1 MTEKKDYPEAQ
12 NPLILRASR
21 LIEAFAKSNDE
32 RDYYLDRIEGFILY
46 LDLDKSQETL
56 DILEQELQENSSRY
70 CLIPKMSFYETK
82 KIMESFVNE
91 KVYDIDTKEKLLDII
106 QSKEARENFLEF
118 IYDQHTEL
126 EKWQQYYQERSRI
139 RIIEWLR
146 KNHFHFVFEEDLDI
160 GVKLIEKLK
169 EQLFSTKIGKDIASA
184 RKALFSKAK
193 TYYSNE
199 ALNPRPKRGRPPKQ
213 QAKMEIE
220 HHNSSDIYTTI
231 APQLRI
237 FLFTPDGSNISAATF
252 SAKYESE
259 EELLKSRGLLHR
271 TEGDEKD
278 IIGDLNKKL
287 ASLRD
292 LSSRWMQAD
301 TEKKAP
307 PAPEPVR
314 NNNNHVLPVKVKNV
328 EPSHTLK
335 QPASKIEKKVPALK
349 KNPTPVKAAAPV
361 EKEAPK
367 KAPLRSIIKKPAETK
382 APAKPKP
389 KKTVQRKRIIPKET
403 EKASTKKPLRKIIPK
418 PPKK

>member
-1 MTEKKDYPEAQ
+1 MTQKKDYPEAQ
-12 NPLILRASR
+12 NPLLLRASR

-32 RDYYLDRIEGFILY
+32 RDYYLDRVEGFILY
-46 LDLDKSQETL
+46 FDLDKPQEAL
-56 DILEQELQENSSRY
+56 DILEAELRDNSERY

-146 KNHFHFVFEEDLDI
+146 KNHFHFVFEEDLDF
-160 GVKLIEKLK
+160 GVKLVEKLK
-169 EQLFSTKIGKDIASA
+169 ETLFQTKVGKDILTA
-184 RKALFSKAK
+184 RKSLISKAK

-213 QAKMEIE
+213 QAKLEVE
-220 HHNSSDIYTTI
+220 HHISSDIYTTI
-231 APQLRI
+231 SPQLRV

-252 SAKYESE
+252 SAKYENE

-271 TEGDEKD
+271 TESDEKD
-278 IIGDLNKKL
+278 VLGDLNKKL

-292 LSSRWMQAD
+292 LSNRWMQAES
-301 TEKKAP
+301 EKKQPQPMDP
-307 PAPEPVR
+307 PVKSY
-314 NNNNHVLPVKVKNV
+314 NNHIMPVKVKSI
-328 EPSHTLK
+328 EPTQAK
-335 QPASKIEKKVPALK
+335 QPERIEKRSLTPK
-349 KNPTPVKAAAPV
+349 KSTPTKATATLV
-361 EKEAPK
+361 KEAPQK
-367 KAPLRSIIKKPAETK
+367 KPLRSIIKKPAEPK
-382 APAKPKP
+382 PAKPKP
-389 KKTVQRKRIIPKET
+389 KKVEQRKRIIPKET
-403 EKASTKKPLRKIIPK
+403 EKNSAKKTLRKIIPK
-418 PPKK
+418 APKK

>member
-1 MTEKKDYPEAQ
+1 MMQNKDYPEAQ
-12 NPLILRASR
+12 NPLLLRASR

-32 RDYYLDRIEGFILY
+32 RDFYLDRVEGFVLY
-46 LDLDKSQETL
+46 LDLDKPQETL
-56 DILEQELQENSSRY
+56 DILENELQNNSKRY
-70 CLIPKMSFYETK
+70 CMIPKMSFYETK

-146 KNHFHFVFEEDLDI
+146 KNHFHFVFEEDLDF
-160 GVKLIEKLK
+160 GVKLVEKLK
-169 EQLFSTKIGKDIASA
+169 EQLFQTKVGKDIASA
-184 RKALFSKAK
+184 RKSLINKAK

-213 QAKMEIE
+213 QAKQEIE

-231 APQLRI
+231 APQLRA

-271 TEGDEKD
+271 SDQEDKD
-278 IIGDLNKKL
+278 VLGDLNKKL

-292 LSSRWMQAD
+292 LSSRWMQTE
-301 TEKKAP
+301 TEKKLP
-307 PAPEPVR
+307 TLHDTVKS
-314 NNNNHVLPVKVKNV
+314 NNNHIIPVKVKSV
-328 EPSHTLK
+328 DRALTK
-335 QPASKIEKKVPALK
+335 QPAKTEKKSISPKKIAPIKAVTPSVKEPLK
-349 KNPTPVKAAAPV
+349 KK
-361 EKEAPK
+361 
-367 KAPLRSIIKKPAETK
+367 PLRSIIKKTVETK
-382 APAKPKP
+382 PAKPKP
-389 KKTVQRKRIIPKET
+389 KKAVQRKRIIPKET
-403 EKASTKKPLRKIIPK
+403 EKTSAKKTLRKIIPK
-418 PPKK
+418 IPKK